1 MANIL
6 RRKYIDLIGRIWF
19 SAIFINAIP
28 KKITNFTSVVDSIAS
43 QGVPELIS
51 YPLLIAAILCL
62 IFGSLN
68 IILGKNQKLGSTLL
82 LIFLIPTTIIFH
94 LFPIQPSALIRNI
107 SLIGALLIILTR
119 ESFGRPSILRT
130 NRYYW

>member
-6 RRKYIDLIGRIWF
+6 RRKYIDLIGRICF

-62 IFGSLN
+62 IIGAFN
-68 IILGKNQKLGSTLL
+68 IIFGKDQKLGATLL
-82 LIFLIPTTIIFH
+82 LIFLLPTTIIFH
-94 LFPIQPSALIRNI
+94 LFPIQPGALIRNI
-107 SLIGALLIILTR
+107 SLIGALIIMLTR
-119 ESFGRPSILRT
+119 PKFME
-130 NRYYW
+130 